1 MELVD
6 FLINVKPEL
15 PMDQRT
21 LLETEICDVEG
32 VVTACFSPGHPHMLE
47 VTYNAEVVDS
57 SAVLARLTRH
67 GIEAGKIGM

>member
-15 PMDQRT
+15 PPDRRVT
-21 LLETEICDVEG
+21 LETEITDVEG
-32 VVTACFSPGHPHMLE
+32 VISACFSPDHPHMLE

-57 SAVLARLTRH
+57 STVLACLSSQ